1 MKLFN
6 LFNWVQNL
14 VEAFTFYGG
23 SKGGGGGGNTTQT
36 SYSTNLPEYAKPFY
50 EELLK
55 QTGKQVYTT
64 DASGAV
70 TGVKEYTPYTGE
82 RVAGFTPEQAKV
94 QSQDIA
100 KNADART

>member
-6 LFNWVQNL
+6 LFNWVTNL
-14 VEAFTFYGG
+14 VEAFTFYGGG

-55 QTGKQVYTT
+55 QTGKQIYTT
-64 DASGAV
+64 DAAGAV
-70 TGVKEYTPYTGE
+70 TGVKGMPTYTGE
-82 RVAGFTPEQAKV
+82 R
-94 QSQDIA
+94 IA
-100 KNADART
+100 LAYEAIRT